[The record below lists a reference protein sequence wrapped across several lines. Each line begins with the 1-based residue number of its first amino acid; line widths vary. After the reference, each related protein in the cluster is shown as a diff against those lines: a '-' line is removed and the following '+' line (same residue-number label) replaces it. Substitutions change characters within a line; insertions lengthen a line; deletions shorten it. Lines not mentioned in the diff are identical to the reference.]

1 MNYQELQD
9 RANVIVQRVNSY
21 EASLPEETVDEE
33 TALNEHTYCDIHCL
47 RAVFDWITGCDSTR
61 KANTTLENKING
73 QVIGLRS
80 ITNSV
85 VHEGC
90 FDHGLYKYNFRTQT
104 FSNLVFNNTEGTSS
118 FLVSSKAIDEG
129 PVHNFGAKKYNLWY
143 YACQY
148 GGDFSWGDTT
158 FNIGAKNMT
167 GGLIADCLI
176 TECQVANLTNTY
188 HNFFENLSL
197 TNIENDAN
205 SSSIYNSPAL
215 SPSGIHYYFSGN
227 NSYYPYPTIQ
237 YNFNQ
242 NHAGR
247 EILGA
252 PLIIYDYSENNDL
265 INYTQRINIRPD
277 GGFIQECKL
286 YSLLNTYYSRSYA
299 SPQKIHYN
307 NIIFGNSYNR
317 SFMTSSGKVNYKMV
331 ANPIQSCYFELV
343 FKRRREGCKAADL
356 DFIPSIDTVWDN
368 DPQGLATRLALAQC
382 KPNYRGRPWFEEL
395 DEYYTENGTYQ
406 KKLADVIV
414 EATSSMNDTTFMSS
428 YKLNYETFA
437 NVMEYPL

>member
-9 RANVIVQRVNSY
+9 RANIIVQRVNDY

-61 KANTTLENKING
+61 KANSTLENKING
-73 QVIGLRS
+73 QVIGLS
-80 ITNSV
+80 YYKGNTSY
-85 VHEGC
+85 EGV
-90 FDHGLYKYNFRTQT
+90 FYPGLYKYDFRTQT
-104 FSNLVFNNTEGTSS
+104 FKELKFSNTAGTSTYPVTS
-118 FLVSSKAIDEG
+118 NAIDEG
-129 PVHNFGAKKYNLWY
+129 PRHNFAAKRYNLWY

-148 GGDFSWGDTT
+148 GGDFSWGYTY

-188 HNFFENLSL
+188 HNSFSDLPL
-197 TNIENDAN
+197 TNIADDAN
-205 SSSIYNSPAL
+205 SSSIYSSYAL
-215 SPSGIHYYFSGN
+215 ASSGINYYFSGN

-237 YNFNQ
+237 YNFNSRPE
-242 NHAGR
+242 AR

-252 PLIIYDYSENNDL
+252 PLITNSSAEANDL
-265 INYTQRINIRPD
+265 TNYTQRINIRAD

-286 YSLLNTYYSRSYA
+286 YSLLNTYYSRSLS
-299 SPQKIHYN
+299 SPQTIRYN
-307 NIIFGNSYNR
+307 NIIFGNTYDID
-317 SFMTSSGKVNYKMV
+317 GQKMV

-343 FKRRREGCKAADL
+343 FKRRREGCKAAGL
-356 DFIPSIDTVWDN
+356 DFIPSIDTIWDN

-395 DEYYTENGTYQ
+395 DEYYTEAGTYQ
-406 KKLADVIV
+406 KKLADAIV
-414 EATSSMNDTTFMSS
+414 EATSEMNDTTFMSS